1 MEKLLSALI
10 KVFVY
15 FSTIK
20 NIQPAIINFDWKQSY
35 RYISL
40 NRSDFLHRCFS
51 TSLPSFYIYLNNKS
65 LTIFEKEKLSLVK
78 FKENNLNI
86 IKVTAPSYD
95 FTTTD
100 FSIVENKYGWNTFSS
115 NIFYQIFSLKD
126 LKIELTFFIK
136 FFKNNYKNTKYF
148 AILFKIRFSNNDIR
162 TCSTTQVAHIDSI
175 NALYSIFSKIF
186 FVENF
191 AEAVSEPDDIFTK
204 EKYFGGSVFFTYKP
218 LRDVKTTKF
227 EDFTILGDQ
236 KYQLKKLKDYNYD
249 FKYKNFIIPSTMDL
263 FEWPNIKF
271 NENYDNA
278 FASYTLEN
286 NNESY
291 NLSFNITI
299 KDKTT
304 FINVWNRDIVLFTIE
319 DSLNNISDLSDF
331 KRVIIENNNKKTYYF
346 FNGEVK
352 LYCNE
357 INTSF
362 IKKIPKDL
370 NKKTKILSIY

>member
-1 MEKLLSALI
+1 M
-10 KVFVY
+10 
-15 FSTIK
+15 
-20 NIQPAIINFDWKQSY
+20 
-35 RYISL
+35 
-40 NRSDFLHRCFS
+40 
-51 TSLPSFYIYLNNKS
+51 
-65 LTIFEKEKLSLVK
+65 
-78 FKENNLNI
+78 
-86 IKVTAPSYD
+86 
-95 FTTTD
+95 
-100 FSIVENKYGWNTFSS
+100 
-115 NIFYQIFSLKD
+115 
-126 LKIELTFFIK
+126 
-136 FFKNNYKNTKYF
+136 
-148 AILFKIRFSNNDIR
+148 
-162 TCSTTQVAHIDSI
+162 
-175 NALYSIFSKIF
+175 
-186 FVENF
+186 
-191 AEAVSEPDDIFTK
+191 
-204 EKYFGGSVFFTYKP
+204 
-218 LRDVKTTKF
+218 
-227 EDFTILGDQ
+227 
-236 KYQLKKLKDYNYD
+236 KDYNYD

-319 DSLNNISDLSDF
+319 DSLTNISDLSDF

-370 NKKTKILSIY
+370 NKKTKILTLDFETRDIKVLILKTQK